1 MSRRDSF
8 PRFLLKYVCSQ
19 KRGIAALF
27 GFLAVALVLLA
38 VSVSVTEPGS
48 ANHVLAVL
56 NLIGI
61 GLLEGLLVVLVL
73 ACWSITGDD
82 PVE

>member
-1 MSRRDSF
+1 VSRRDSF

-27 GFLAVALVLLA
+27 GFFAVALALLA

-48 ANHVLAVL
+48 ANHVLALL
-56 NLIGI
+56 NLVGM
-61 GLLEGLLVVLVL
+61 GLLEALLVVLIL
-73 ACWSITGDD
+73 ACWSVTGND